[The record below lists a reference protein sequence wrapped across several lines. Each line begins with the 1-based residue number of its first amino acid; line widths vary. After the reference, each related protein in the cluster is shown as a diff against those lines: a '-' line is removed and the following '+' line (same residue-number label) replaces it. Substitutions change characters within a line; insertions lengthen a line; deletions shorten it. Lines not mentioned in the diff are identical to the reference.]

1 MSLLLNRCRFTTATT
16 GAGTITVGSA
26 SSGFQTPASAGA
38 VNGGVYSYFIED
50 GSAWEI
56 GTGTYTVAGTTLSR
70 TLIQSST
77 GSLLN
82 LSGSAVVTIAPN
94 VSDFLNP
101 DLFGSPAAPPSGL
114 VRLGQS
120 SFGVVDLPS
129 FRSAQYPE
137 RYVQPAIGST
147 RFGAVIADPTLSNT
161 PVMIGANWRITQA
174 NNAGTSPGFGSTNY
188 FTRQSRYTLGNSTT
202 AGTVGSIYAAVA
214 NAQPLYIGTG
224 SGGKGFITEFGGGP
238 STGCNTTT
246 DYRMFMGLTS
256 SVSAPTNV
264 DPMTLTNVIG
274 LVRMPGSNN
283 LQIVWAGSQS
293 MTAGSRTAIDLG
305 ANFPANTVDTDFY
318 KFRITSNPNDNSQ
331 IGYRVDRYNS
341 DSNTP
346 AFTATGTIANT
357 TPGTTL
363 PATTTGLSMN
373 VWATNNATANFAN
386 WAWSYWCFWAD

>member
-16 GAGTITVGSA
+16 GTGTVTVGSA

-38 VNGGVYSYFIED
+38 TNGAIYSYFIED

-56 GTGTYTVAGTTLSR
+56 GTGTYTVSGTTLSR

-94 VSDFLNP
+94 VLDFLNP

-137 RYVQPAIGST
+137 RFSQPTFGRT
-147 RFGAVIADPTLSNT
+147 RTGAVIADPTLGNT
-161 PVMIGANWRITQA
+161 PILIGGNWRVTQV
-174 NNAGTSPGFGSTNY
+174 NNAQVGITSTNY
-188 FTRQSRYTLGNSTT
+188 VTRQVRYTLGNSPT
-202 AGTVGSIYAAVA
+202 AGAMGSIYAAIA
-214 NAQPLYIGTG
+214 LAQPLYIGTG
-224 SGGKGFITEFGGGP
+224 SGGRGFVTEFGGGP

-246 DYRMFMGLTS
+246 DYRMFMGLAA
-256 SVSAPTNV
+256 SVAAPTNV

-283 LQIVWAGSQS
+283 LQIIWAGSQS

-305 ANFPANTVDTDFY
+305 ANFPANTVDADFY
-318 KFRITSNPNDNSQ
+318 RFAISSDPNDNTR
-331 IGYRVDRYNS
+331 IGYRVERWTG

-346 AFTATGTIANT
+346 SHVATGTIANT

-363 PATTTGLSMN
+363 PATTTALSMN
-373 VWATNNATANFAN
+373 VWITNNATAAFCN
-386 WAWSYWCFWAD
+386 WNWSYWRFEAD

>member
-16 GAGTITVGSA
+16 GTGTLTVGSA

-94 VSDFLNP
+94 VADFLTP
-101 DLFGSPAAPPSGL
+101 DLFGAPGVPAPGL
-114 VRLGQS
+114 VRLGES

-137 RYVQPAIGST
+137 RFFQAAIGST
-147 RFGAVIADPTLSNT
+147 RFGAVIADPTLGNT
-161 PVMIGANWRITQA
+161 PVMIGANWRITQVS
-174 NNAGTSPGFGSTNY
+174 NNAAGFAGTNY
-188 FTRQSRYTLGNSTT
+188 VTRQPRYTLVNSQT
-202 AGTVGSIYAAVA
+202 AGAMGSIYCSIAT
-214 NAQPLYIGTG
+214 AQPLFIGTG
-224 SGGKGFITEFGGGP
+224 SGGKGFVTEFGGGP
-238 STGCNTTT
+238 GTGCNTAN
-246 DYRMFMGLTS
+246 YRAFMGLTS

-283 LQIVWAGSQS
+283 LQIIWAGSQS
-293 MTAGSRTAIDLG
+293 MTAGGRTAIDLG

-331 IGYRVDRYNS
+331 IGYRVDRYTG

-346 AFTATGTIANT
+346 SNTISGTIANI

-363 PATTTGLSMN
+363 PATTTALSMS
-373 VWATNNATANFAN
+373 VWATNNTTADWAN
-386 WAWSYWCFWAD
+386 WNWSYWRFEAD